1 VVAAITPFNFP
12 FFLNIVKVL
21 PALAA
26 GCTVVLTPH
35 QWTPLDA
42 FDIAKVA
49 DDADLP
55 AGVLNVIAG
64 GPEVGEE
71 LTIHPMVDMVTSTA
85 TGRTIMAA
93 AAPTVKRLQLELGGK
108 SASIVLDDVPEDDV
122 AAMGIITSMI
132 HAGRGCAIQTR
143 LLLPEHLLDAYVEGA
158 KYSAASLKVGDLREP
173 DTMIGPLIREQ
184 QRARVEGYVQSGI
197 DEGAQLVFGGKR
209 PEHLDKGFFYE
220 PTLFIN
226 ARNDMRIA
234 QEEIFGPVLTVIT
247 YKTEAE
253 AIRIANDSSYGLGGG
268 VIAGNT
274 VRGFNVAGQ
283 IRAGNVSVQTVGS
296 PTSNVRS
303 SG

>member
-283 IRAGNVSVQTVGS
+283 IRD
-296 PTSNVRS
+296 
-303 SG
+303 

>member
-1 VVAAITPFNFP
+1 MVAAITPFNFP

-283 IRAGNVSVQTVGS
+283 IRD
-296 PTSNVRS
+296 
-303 SG
+303 

>member
-85 TGRTIMAA
+85 TGRAIMAA

-283 IRAGNVSVQTVGS
+283 IRD
-296 PTSNVRS
+296 
-303 SG
+303 